1 MTFRRDPISWL
12 LIAVATGCFVVGGF
26 PEWSERVD
34 PATGDKFNELQF
46 GFWFSPAYEHVQ
58 RRYEHADAW
67 NDERGVGQSK
77 SFGWET
83 RSHFN
88 WLSWSMLA
96 VAIGLASLMMLNWR
110 RQALAVYQ
118 ANQTEVQSKQ

>member
-12 LIAVATGCFVVGGF
+12 LIAVAIACFVAGGF

-34 PATGDKFNELQF
+34 PATGDTFDELQF
-46 GFWFSPAYEHVQ
+46 GFWFSPAYVHVQ
-58 RRYEHADAW
+58 SRYERAEVW

-96 VAIGLASLMMLNWR
+96 IAIGLASLVMLNWR
-110 RQALAVYQ
+110 RQAVAVQ
-118 ANQTEVQSKQ
+118 RTRQPEAQSKP